1 MPSHIELTVTSW
13 KRLKEQLQRDY
24 PPSVVIIRSKMK
36 SVLGFT
42 DRTYYPNDPEGGY
55 CRPIVCLDFFSEK
68 KRTFFLMKY
77 SELLETLDKPKKP

>member
-13 KRLKEQLQRDY
+13 MRLKEQLKKDY
-24 PPSVVIIRSKMK
+24 PPSVLMIRSKMK

-42 DRTYYPNDPEGGY
+42 DRAYYPNEEDH
-55 CRPIVCLDFFSEK
+55 CRAIICLDFFSEK